1 MPRGDAADATDTMER
16 RDQFLLLLALGG
28 AAYFAHANWDLITE
42 KLSISDLSP
51 GRIKAMELAKDSS
64 NFQEGATNWQY
75 MQMRS
80 KQGHIR
86 MAPGP
91 WSADLIKGDEFH
103 VIARWFEVEDDAD
116 VAYGFKVNPLR
127 RTVIYEGQIPVP
139 ATPR

>member
-1 MPRGDAADATDTMER
+1 MER

-28 AAYFAHANWDLITE
+28 AGYAVHANWDMIAE

-86 MAPGP
+86 MATGSP
-91 WSADLIKGDEFH
+91 WSADLIKGDEFR
-103 VIARWFEVEDDAD
+103 VIARWFEVEDDAN
-116 VAYGFKVNPLR
+116 VAYGFRVNPLR
-127 RTVIYEGQIPVP
+127 RTVIYEGQITDP
-139 ATPR
+139 AAPR